1 MKFWSRLIAIISL
14 CTLLKSRTVQVEA
27 RGSNEAPKETWVLVL
42 SIVGIIFLLC
52 LSGTISGLNLAILSL
67 DLTDLKVLSNAG
79 SGDEKEHARKIL
91 PVRNRSN
98 YVLCAFSVAE
108 VAVDS
113 GNTVLIESLTNSW
126 IAILISTILI
136 TIFAGI
142 LPQAICHRHALV
154 IGARTIWLTY
164 IIMIITFLLAYPIS
178 LLLDCLIGEEI
189 SQFHDRKYLSS
200 YIEMTK
206 KDNALGNVE
215 LAAVTGALALKAKK
229 VSEVMTPIKDVLMLP
244 STAVIDQTT
253 LMNVLHSGYSRV
265 PIYDGR
271 RDNITGVLH
280 VKELAAVLIF
290 EMNNKNIASSNKVNI
305 KYIIDQVKREL
316 IFVSADA
323 SLGKDNL
330 INQFKR
336 GLHLAF
342 VVNGN
347 SHPLSKKPVI
357 GIITLE
363 DLIEEI
369 LQTEIVDETDTV
381 SDNRK
386 KEKRARIY
394 TREIINA
401 LQKHKDSIIKG
412 KQ

>member
-1 MKFWSRLIAIISL
+1 MTIRLRILLGTLTFAIIRL
-14 CTLLKSRTVQVEA
+14 GRVVA
-27 RGSNEAPKETWVLVL
+27 DGSTTEAPKKETWVLAL
-42 SIVGIIFLLC
+42 SIVGIIFLLL
-52 LSGTISGLNLAILSL
+52 LSGIISGLNLAILSL
-67 DLTDLKVLSNAG
+67 GLTDLKVLSTAG
-79 SGDEKEHARKIL
+79 TGDEKEHAKKIL

-113 GNTVLIESLTNSW
+113 GNTVLIESLTNGW
-126 IAILISTILI
+126 IAILISTVLI

-154 IGARTIWLTY
+154 IGAKTIWLTY
-164 IIMIITFLLAYPIS
+164 IIMIVTFPLAYPIS

-215 LAAVTGALALKAKK
+215 LAAVTGALALRAKT
-229 VSEVMTPIKDVLMLP
+229 VSQVMTPLNDVLMLP
-244 STAVIDQTT
+244 STSVIDQKT
-253 LMNVLHSGYSRV
+253 LMNVLQSGYSRV
-265 PIYDGR
+265 PIYEGR
-271 RDNITGVLH
+271 KENITGLIH
-280 VKELAAVLIF
+280 VKELAAVFIF
-290 EMNNKNIASSNKVNI
+290 EMSNNHNSSNNKVSI
-305 KYIIDQVKREL
+305 KSIIDQVKREL
-316 IFVSADA
+316 IYVSADA

-347 SHPLSKKPVI
+347 NHPLSKKPVI

-386 KEKRARIY
+386 KEKRAKIY
-394 TREIINA
+394 TREIINS
-401 LQKHKDSIIKG
+401 LQKHKENNKG
-412 KQ
+412 K